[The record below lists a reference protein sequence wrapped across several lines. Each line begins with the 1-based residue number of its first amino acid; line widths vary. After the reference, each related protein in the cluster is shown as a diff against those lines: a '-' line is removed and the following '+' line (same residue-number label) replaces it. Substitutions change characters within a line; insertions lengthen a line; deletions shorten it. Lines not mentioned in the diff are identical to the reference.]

1 MTPELAGLIGTLGGF
16 VLAVLVV
23 LWFHERREFRKVDAH
38 ERAAVERETRATERH
53 EILIRELASAR
64 AWTLQA
70 IHQRSRLEERAVEM
84 ERALNDHADHLEAL
98 GRRGV
103 ARPKVGP

>member
-23 LWFHERREFRKVDAH
+23 LYLHERREFAKSDAH
-38 ERAAVERETRATERH
+38 ERAALEREHRACERH
-53 EILIRELASAR
+53 DLQMRELTANRSM
-64 AWTLQA
+64 TLQA
-70 IHQRSRLEERAVEM
+70 INQRARLESRATAIEQ
-84 ERALNDHADHLEAL
+84 ALADHADHLEAL